1 MRDYKLEDKRQT
13 LWSLTFHV
21 DKQKELLHYYY
32 IKQVAGLLVTEREPG
47 RYLRLTSEI
56 LSP

>member
-1 MRDYKLEDKRQT
+1 MHDYRLEDKRKT

-32 IKQVAGLLVTEREPG
+32 IKQMAGMMVKEHEPG
-47 RYLRLTSEI
+47 RYLRLC
-56 LSP
+56 P